1 MKKYILVITLLLLC
15 GCTNINNASV
25 QDITKEVLGS
35 KINSYNEYRTGIS
48 IIYHKDLMLIRL
60 KNIMRYLMM
69 ISINIT
75 CMLT

>member
-1 MKKYILVITLLLLC
+1 MFVGDYMKKCILVITFLLLC

-25 QDITKEVLGS
+25 QDI
-35 KINSYNEYRTGIS
+35 S
-48 IIYHKDLMLIRL
+48 IIYRKDLMLIRL